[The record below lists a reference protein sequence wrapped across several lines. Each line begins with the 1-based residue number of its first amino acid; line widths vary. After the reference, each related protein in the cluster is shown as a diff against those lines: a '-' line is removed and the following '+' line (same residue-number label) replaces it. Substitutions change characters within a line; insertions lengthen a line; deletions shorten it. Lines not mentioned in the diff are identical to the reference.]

1 VFQKV
6 LLAVDGSEYSAK
18 AVPVAADIAKK
29 SDGEVVVFHV
39 REYQIGRGGAY
50 PMEDGLH
57 AQELVDRVTAELTAE
72 GVKARGAVEPHIV
85 GQAAKAI
92 LAEVEAEG
100 ADAIV
105 MGSRGRSDLAGLLLG
120 SVAHKVI
127 QLSHCPVVV
136 AR

>member
-1 VFQKV
+1 MFQKV
-6 LLAVDGSEYSAK
+6 LLAVDGSEHSAR

-29 SDGEVVVFHV
+29 SDGEVLVFHV
-39 REYQIGRGGAY
+39 REYQVVRGGAY
-50 PMEDGLH
+50 PMEDGPE
-57 AQELVDRVTAELTAE
+57 AQELVDGVTASLRAE
-72 GVKARGAVEPHIV
+72 GVKARGIVESHT
-85 GQAAKAI
+85 GGLAARAI
-92 LAEVEAEG
+92 LNEAEAEG

-105 MGSRGRSDLAGLLLG
+105 MGSRGHSDLVGLLLG